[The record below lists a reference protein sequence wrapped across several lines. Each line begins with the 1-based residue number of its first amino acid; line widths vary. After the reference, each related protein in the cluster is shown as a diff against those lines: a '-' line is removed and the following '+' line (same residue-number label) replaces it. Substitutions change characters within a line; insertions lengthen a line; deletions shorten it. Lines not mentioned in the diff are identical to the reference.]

1 MEHCRIHITSMD
13 DEGRGRG
20 THLDAGGHSYEVA
33 ARGAFLGDDVLVR
46 IERVFKAHHL
56 KVGKAVK
63 FYGQGDHHIERTCP
77 HKGPCA
83 ACPLHG
89 ASESLAVQIKIDRI
103 EHALKTHN
111 LDFALEPI
119 IGTKKPF
126 GFRQKVKLVASLQG
140 EKLRLGVYVPHSH
153 NFQGAESCPYVNA
166 RINEAI
172 KEVLNHLNNGATRH
186 DLLAIKAIIIRL
198 GQEGPSIIIVSQTPL
213 SEAVHTIMA
222 SMVASHR
229 LVSAI
234 ERLQPTDSNS
244 LLGGT
249 VVKAWG
255 PTLIQSLEGGPDVD
269 PDSFCQSDPEQA
281 ACMYK
286 LVAEYLTHDGND
298 GTFVDAYAGV
308 GGFSRALLMQGCRH
322 IVAIEQAQNALVT
335 LKQLGIDVLLKPM
348 GQAIAELAHYSAL
361 AGIVVDPP
369 KKGLAQDAQAVAQLG
384 ALRLALVSCDPDAMA
399 RDLAVLIQHGYS
411 VDRIIPMDFFAGT
424 PNIEAV
430 VLMRLMSDC

>member
-63 FYGQGDHHIERTCP
+63 FYNQGDYHIERTCT

-89 ASESLAVQIKIDRI
+89 AAESLAFQIKKTRI
-103 EHALKTHN
+103 EHALRTLN
-111 LDFALEPI
+111 LNFVIEPI
-119 IGTKKPF
+119 IGHKKPY

-166 RINEAI
+166 RINETI
-172 KEVLNHLNNGATRH
+172 KEVLNHLNNGATQH

-198 GQEGPSIIIVSQTPL
+198 GQEGPSIIIVSQNPL
-213 SEAVHTIMA
+213 SEAVHTIIA
-222 SMVASHR
+222 NMVASHR

-249 VVKAWG
+249 VVKTWG
-255 PTLIQSLEGGPDVD
+255 PSLIQSLEGGPDVD

-281 ACMYK
+281 AFMYK
-286 LVAEYLTHDGND
+286 LVAEYLTKDGND
-298 GTFVDAYAGV
+298 GTFIDAYAGV
-308 GGFSRALLMQGCRH
+308 GGFSRALRAQGARH
-322 IVAIEQAQNALVT
+322 IIAVEQAPNT
-335 LKQLGIDVLLKPM
+335 LLTLNQLGVDVMLKPM
-348 GQAIAELAHYSAL
+348 GEATVELAHYPTL
-361 AGIVVDPP
+361 AGMVVDPP
-369 KKGLAQDAQAVAQLG
+369 KKGLAHDASAIARLG
-384 ALRLALVSCDPDAMA
+384 VPRLALVSCDPDAMA
-399 RDLAVLIQHGYS
+399 RDLVVLIEHGYT

-424 PNIEAV
+424 PNIEIV
-430 VLMRLMSDC
+430 VLMRLIRVP